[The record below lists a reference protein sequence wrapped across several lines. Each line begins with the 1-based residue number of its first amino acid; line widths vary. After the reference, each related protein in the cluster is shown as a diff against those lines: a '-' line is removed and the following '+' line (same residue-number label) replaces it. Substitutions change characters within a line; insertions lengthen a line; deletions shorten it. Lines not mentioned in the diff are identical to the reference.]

1 MTERNLPDIVK
12 AWEQFKT
19 LRHLQLEEM
28 TEHRVL
34 SDGFVRVAYA
44 NGERLYVNHT
54 DRPCADGAVAVGP
67 KAFRLVAK

>member
-1 MTERNLPDIVK
+1 
-12 AWEQFKT
+12 
-19 LRHLQLEEM
+19 M

-34 SDGFVRVAYA
+34 SDGFVRVTYA
-44 NGERLYVNHT
+44 NGERLCVNHT